1 MPDDFS
7 SSPADGTHVFDD
19 FHSNSAV
26 TTGLLGS
33 LDWVMTTIAN
43 ASTPSFVA
51 SQNGV
56 MRLTSAGAAADG
68 EAVHLE
74 PDAVT
79 LGGGDGVVIR
89 ARVRMTTAIAG
100 HNFRI
105 GLDDSVTATDGT
117 VGVWFESDAGV
128 LSAEVAST
136 NGDQSV
142 AVTGVTTL
150 TTGTTMIVDIWHDI
164 ELRLSGTNANGG
176 PKTIDCFVDGEP
188 AATIKNV
195 LLGSTETMEFKI
207 THWDDSA
214 GTAQVL
220 DIDYYEVYI
229 PRV

>member
-1 MPDDFS
+1 VVL
-7 SSPADGTHVFDD
+7 A
-19 FHSNSAV
+19 
-26 TTGLLGS
+26 
-33 LDWVMTTIAN
+33 
-43 ASTPSFVA
+43 
-51 SQNGV
+51 
-56 MRLTSAGAAADG
+56 
-68 EAVHLE
+68 
-74 PDAVT
+74 
-79 LGGGDGVVIR
+79 GGDGVVIR
-89 ARVRMTTAIAG
+89 ARVRMTTALAG

-150 TTGTTMIVDIWHDI
+150 TAGTTMIVDIWHDI

-195 LLGSTETMEFKI
+195 LLGSAETMEFKI